1 MNKSGRVDKMDNKLP
16 IALQLYS
23 VRDDMKKD
31 FKGTLTKVKEMGYQG
46 VEFAGLF
53 GHSPSQV
60 KAMLD
65 EIGLTPVSAHVA
77 IDEIL
82 ADIPKVISDY
92 RAVGCRFIAIPWMA
106 EERRPGNPLYQQT
119 IEDIK
124 AIGEEANKQ
133 GLTLLYHNHDFE
145 FKKLNGEYLLDILY
159 RDVPED
165 LLKTQIDTCWANVG
179 GEDPAEY
186 LRKYKGRSP
195 LVHLKDFVMPG
206 KKPAKLYELI
216 GVESEQTE
224 DEQDKKFELRPLG
237 YGVQDIPEILKAA
250 AEAGA
255 EWVIVEQDHPSMN
268 KTPME
273 CAKISIDFLKSL

>member
-1 MNKSGRVDKMDNKLP
+1 MDNKLP

-65 EIGLTPVSAHVA
+65 EIGLTPISAHVA

-92 RAVGCRFIAIPWMA
+92 RTVGCRFIAIPWLV
-106 EERRPGNPLYQQT
+106 EERRPGNPRYQQT

-195 LVHLKDFVMPG
+195 VVHLKDFVMPG

>member
-1 MNKSGRVDKMDNKLP
+1 MDNKLP

-159 RDVPED
+159 KDIPED

>member
-1 MNKSGRVDKMDNKLP
+1 MDNKLP

-65 EIGLTPVSAHVA
+65 EIGLTPISAHVA

-92 RAVGCRFIAIPWMA
+92 RTVGCRFIAIPWLV
-106 EERRPGNPLYQQT
+106 EERRPGNPRYQQT

-159 RDVPED
+159 KDIPED

-195 LVHLKDFVMPG
+195 VVHLKDFVMPG

>member
-1 MNKSGRVDKMDNKLP
+1 MDNKLP

-53 GHSPSQV
+53 GHSPAEV

-124 AIGEEANKQ
+124 DIGEEANKQ

-159 RDVPED
+159 KDIPED

-195 LVHLKDFVMPG
+195 VVHLKDFVMPG

-224 DEQDKKFELRPLG
+224 DEQDKKFELRPVG
-237 YGVQDIPEILKAA
+237 YGVQDIPEILKAS
-250 AEAGA
+250 AEAGT
-255 EWVIVEQDHPSMN
+255 EWVIIEQDHPSMN

-273 CAKISIDFLKSL
+273 CVKMSIDFLKSLE

>member
-1 MNKSGRVDKMDNKLP
+1 MDNKLP

-65 EIGLTPVSAHVA
+65 EIGLTPISAHVA

-92 RAVGCRFIAIPWMA
+92 RTVGCRFIAIPWLV
-106 EERRPGNPLYQQT
+106 EERRPGNPRYQQT

-195 LVHLKDFVMPG
+195 VVHLKDFVMPG

-273 CAKISIDFLKSL
+273 CVKMSIDFLKSLE

>member
-1 MNKSGRVDKMDNKLP
+1 MDNKLP

-31 FKGTLTKVKEMGYQG
+31 FKGTLTKVKEMSYQG

-53 GHSPSQV
+53 GHSPAEV

-124 AIGEEANKQ
+124 DIGEEANKQ

-159 RDVPED
+159 KDIPED

-195 LVHLKDFVMPG
+195 VVHLKDFVMPG

-224 DEQDKKFELRPLG
+224 DEQDKKFELRPVG
-237 YGVQDIPEILKAA
+237 YGVQDIPEILKAS
-250 AEAGA
+250 AEAGT
-255 EWVIVEQDHPSMN
+255 EWVIIEQDHPSMN

-273 CAKISIDFLKSL
+273 CVKMSIDFLKSLE

>member
-1 MNKSGRVDKMDNKLP
+1 MDNKLP

-53 GHSPSQV
+53 GHSPAEV

-124 AIGEEANKQ
+124 DIGEEANKQ

-159 RDVPED
+159 KDIPED

-224 DEQDKKFELRPLG
+224 DEQDKKFELRPVG
-237 YGVQDIPEILKAA
+237 YGVQDIPEILKAS
-250 AEAGA
+250 AEAGT
-255 EWVIVEQDHPSMN
+255 EWVIIEQDHPSMN

-273 CAKISIDFLKSL
+273 CVKMSIDFLKSLE

>member
-1 MNKSGRVDKMDNKLP
+1 MDNKLP

-53 GHSPSQV
+53 GHSPAEV

-195 LVHLKDFVMPG
+195 VVHLKDFVMPG

-224 DEQDKKFELRPLG
+224 DEQDKKFELRPVG
-237 YGVQDIPEILKAA
+237 YGVQDIPEILKAS
-250 AEAGA
+250 AEAGT
-255 EWVIVEQDHPSMN
+255 EWVIIEQDHPSMN

-273 CAKISIDFLKSL
+273 CVKMSIDFLKSLE

>member
-1 MNKSGRVDKMDNKLP
+1 MDNKLP

-65 EIGLTPVSAHVA
+65 EIGLTPISAHVA

-92 RAVGCRFIAIPWMA
+92 RTVGCRFIAIPGLV
-106 EERRPGNPLYQQT
+106 EERRPGNPRYQQT

-159 RDVPED
+159 KDIPED

>member
-1 MNKSGRVDKMDNKLP
+1 M
-16 IALQLYS
+16 
-23 VRDDMKKD
+23 
-31 FKGTLTKVKEMGYQG
+31 
-46 VEFAGLF
+46 
-53 GHSPSQV
+53 
-60 KAMLD
+60 
-65 EIGLTPVSAHVA
+65 
-77 IDEIL
+77 
-82 ADIPKVISDY
+82 
-92 RAVGCRFIAIPWMA
+92 
-106 EERRPGNPLYQQT
+106 
-119 IEDIK
+119 
-124 AIGEEANKQ
+124 
-133 GLTLLYHNHDFE
+133 YHNHDFE

>member
-1 MNKSGRVDKMDNKLP
+1 MDNKLP

-159 RDVPED
+159 KDIPED

-195 LVHLKDFVMPG
+195 VVHLKDFVMPG

>member
-65 EIGLTPVSAHVA
+65 EIGLTPISAHVA

-92 RAVGCRFIAIPWMA
+92 RTVGCRFIAIPWLV
-106 EERRPGNPLYQQT
+106 EERRPGNPRYQQT

-195 LVHLKDFVMPG
+195 VVHLKDFVMPG

>member
-1 MNKSGRVDKMDNKLP
+1 MDNKLP

-65 EIGLTPVSAHVA
+65 EIGLTPISAHVA

-92 RAVGCRFIAIPWMA
+92 RTVGCRFIAIPWLV
-106 EERRPGNPLYQQT
+106 EERRPGNPRYQQT

>member
-1 MNKSGRVDKMDNKLP
+1 MDNKLP